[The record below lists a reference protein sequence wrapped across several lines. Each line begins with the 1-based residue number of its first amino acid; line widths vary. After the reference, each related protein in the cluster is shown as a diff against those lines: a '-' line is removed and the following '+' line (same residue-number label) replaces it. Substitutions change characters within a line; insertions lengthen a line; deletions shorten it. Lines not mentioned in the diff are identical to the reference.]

1 MIFGSIIKDADV
13 NIVWSDKVKSYQN
26 LKPIHRSKLRVFF
39 GKRYYRTLRYFDWCF
54 GRKEYTHTKYRE
66 ALKYS
71 YFTHKT
77 PLYRKLRDVDMW
89 LQNNKVDNLRIALKK
104 VDGILI
110 RPGETFSYWKTIGK
124 PTKLKGYKKGMN
136 LYYGKFRAETG
147 GGLCQL
153 SNLIFWMAL
162 HTPLTVIERHR
173 HSFDVFPDTN
183 RTQPFGSG
191 ATCVYNYRDLQ
202 ILNLTNENYQI
213 NIRIDDDYLVG
224 EIRTDT
230 KPYESYRV
238 YEKDHMITHEYWGG
252 YVRHNLINREIYDL
266 DNHFINDEFICENHA
281 LMMYEPLIAT
291 NAERR

>member
-1 MIFGSIIKDADV
+1 MNNDKD
-13 NIVWSDKVKSYQN
+13 
-26 LKPIHRSKLRVFF
+26 LKPIYRSKLRVFL
-39 GKRYYRTLRYFDWCF
+39 GKRYYRTLRYFNWYF
-54 GRKEYTHTKYRE
+54 GRKEYTHTKCKE
-66 ALKYS
+66 QLKYS
-71 YFTHKT
+71 YFTHRT

-89 LQNNKVDNLRIALKK
+89 LQDNKVDNLRIALKK
-104 VDGILI
+104 VDGVLI
-110 RPGETFSYWKTIGK
+110 KPGETFSYWKTIGK

-153 SNLIFWMAL
+153 SNLIFWMTL

-173 HSFDVFPDTN
+173 HSFDVFPDSN

-213 NIRIDDDYLVG
+213 NIRIEDDYLVG
-224 EIRTDT
+224 EIRTDI
-230 KPYESYRV
+230 KPYETYRV
-238 YEKDHMITHEYWGG
+238 YEKDHKITHEYWGG

-266 DNHFINDEFICENHA
+266 ENHLINDEFVCENHA

-291 NAERR
+291 KAEKR